1 MANKRIEYQIG
12 FTADTSQLKKSL
24 NETISVLDNLGIKG
38 QSSLITSLK
47 EGSEYALQL
56 SANLKK
62 ATNINTGKLDLTK
75 FNKEL
80 SKSGIS
86 INEYAQKLIS
96 IGPEGKKA
104 FLSVAESVAQ
114 AELPMKR
121 TNVLLSKMW
130 TTMQNTVRWQI
141 SASVWNSFIGAA
153 QKAYGY
159 AKDLNESLNGIRIV
173 TGQSVKEMK
182 EFAKYAND
190 SARALSTTT
199 TDYTDASL
207 IYFQQGLDEEE
218 VKKRTDVTI
227 KMANAAGV
235 SAQEVSDQLTA
246 VWNNFYDGSKSL
258 EYYADVMVKLGAAT
272 ASSTDEI
279 SQGVEK
285 FAAVANTIGL
295 SYEYAT
301 AALAT
306 VTAET
311 RQSADV
317 VGTSFRTIFARLQSL
332 KLGEDL
338 EDGTSLGK
346 YSQALAT
353 VGVDIKDANGELK
366 NMDVIL
372 SELGEKWQTLGK
384 DEQVALAQ
392 TVAGQ
397 RQYAQLIA
405 LMDRW
410 DIFKE
415 NLGIAYGSEGAL
427 IEQANIYAE
436 GWEAARKR
444 VQAAL
449 ENIYSS
455 LINEDFFIGLDNFA
469 TPLLN
474 GLGDII
480 DTLGGFE
487 GIIVTLGYVF
497 TTFFQK
503 QVSDGL
509 RNAASATKTFF
520 GFEKKEAANFQ
531 QNFLKTTAAEVG
543 NSVGDTT
550 QVKIMQDKVLLQQQY
565 NEKIGNLS
573 EEQQA
578 SLAVEKQILELS
590 QEKLLSVAKIVDKV
604 NEEIAAEERLAEI
617 NVRNKKSESKN
628 FNTYLGNYLENT
640 SENLY
645 IDSSE
650 KGKIAKLDKKGTNKR
665 TVLNQTQNELKSM
678 VKAQSVTVQYENQL
692 RQLIRTQGNV
702 EKGSKEFENAINALP
717 AELQKTANGANNL
730 EDVYVNLGARTDGLS
745 DLITRLIQMLVELGF
760 GTEEQVQKYMEN
772 INLKINKDKEL
783 EERAEQAGKKL
794 EEFNNH
800 LNQPPQQDWATRLTS
815 LSNAFF
821 QLSMGLESLNSLID
835 IFYEKDNMNSGERI
849 TRALTS
855 LAMIIPAVVSGYKA
869 LTNSKLSEIAV
880 NYIEE
885 KQLITLK
892 KGIIAKTVAE
902 KAETKGLEAKAAA
915 QALSNIY
922 LAAAM
927 ALIIAII
934 AVIKI
939 VNKQREREKELLE
952 ENAKKT
958 KEITDASN
966 EELETNRNLVAEMQA
981 ALKKYKETGEGKED
995 LDKKT
1000 QALAEA
1006 YGIEGAALAQL
1017 TGKYSD
1023 YEKVL
1028 STANNKYREQ
1038 IEQNKIDNDNA
1049 LKAAEKDLISK
1060 NSKIRNTYG
1069 TQTQTTI
1076 GARNYSHQNVKE
1088 IEEAKKL
1095 GLTTKYSLDI
1105 DGGKISDTYKY
1116 IYYDKNSAED
1126 ILAYYQLAEK
1136 MVSYYSQIND
1146 NENLSRWQK
1155 ELSRFSKE
1163 EIEAYQE
1170 ALKNQQKSTAL
1181 IAAYNTNI
1189 NVDTIKTYSEYQNW
1203 LSEFYEQLN
1212 KNGLTDAQEQKNALN
1227 NVIANSFNSELNK
1240 FKGIS
1245 EVVSL
1250 VKKKNQKL
1258 DEDWLNKIFSSD
1270 NYNTDILATLDWTQ
1284 VVSDGPFG
1292 SNFNI
1297 IYGKTKKYKDNIG
1310 SITTATEKL
1319 DKVSKATS
1327 LLSDSISQK
1336 NYEELEKNTIEWG
1349 KNGIIEFSQ
1358 FIQMTLAEQQ
1368 QYLKN
1373 YEIMIAESA
1382 ARAAKNLM
1390 RTAPERI
1397 NQLNEQI
1404 ERNKIDAENA
1414 AKKIDETSSFIA
1426 TGRYLIEQQREI
1438 NAGDEGNAKLS
1449 QKQIDEQ
1456 WTQLAKDFYS
1466 TEKDISTF
1474 QYTAT
1479 DKSDEAITRT
1489 FRKRMNDIM
1498 AEDAGKTA
1506 DIDLHGDGLDV
1517 AETFLNGLEEGLTE
1531 DKEKV
1536 QMQQE
1541 LINTKDELQE
1551 QLDKAPLEYYI
1562 NIKVKENAM
1571 IESIKNTANQITSIF
1586 DKISKDVNSSFDSM
1600 GRKVWHFSQE
1610 TVDAISQLYPEFAAS
1625 WDSIKNGEYIF
1636 TDDVY
1641 QEYLDLTNGK
1651 IALQQRE
1658 IESRLDI
1665 AIEEK
1670 KLEQDRLKEALESA
1684 KDMAF
1689 SDIENQQQLNQ
1700 LKQESIIKYNE
1711 AAEAQNEYLIGLDA
1725 AYSASVDQNTVRS
1738 QNVNTNANAILQKNA
1753 QNTSDIIVEENEK
1766 ATQSQDDLTNATLDT
1781 AKANNAIGADTE
1793 TVQAIENEIT
1803 NNQKNRTASINNR
1816 KNKEKSATTETVE
1829 DVLKGFDE
1837 ENYKTDLMDRIQ
1849 EYYGTVDMTT
1859 FESEI
1864 AITQAYYK
1872 DVIIP
1877 QLERALARTN
1887 AGISSLSATKAA
1899 IQRTIDK
1906 SKTESSSET
1915 ALKDEKIRYHEITKE
1930 IEQQDRALQKLEKQL
1945 DKTYG
1950 DKRFKLLNEQMEL
1963 LEKRYANQE
1972 ILNDLIE
1979 SALAYDKNELI
1990 KSFEN
1995 LDIEVQF
2002 DESGELITNYTDLFD
2017 KARDEYN
2024 AKVTERNQNSKA
2036 FTDEQWKVIEESYNR
2051 RIEALKAYE
2060 ETVQESYDAIDKTE
2074 ELYEQK
2080 TQARIA
2086 KQTHHITQAMQ
2097 AIEIRKEVRDTVREW
2112 NELIKDPLAD
2122 AEEFWKSDLKAMNW
2136 YDAYGQESLD
2146 LLRNYY
2152 ENRTEEDA
2160 KYWDGYRDQALEGLK
2175 TSMDGIRE
2183 YIQIRLSEFEN
2194 ALSQIDEKYS
2204 EIISDFGYNKSIIN
2218 ITKELLTLQG
2228 VSAKTANGF
2237 KILNEANNESFKISA
2252 AQTKAQLT
2260 YVRNAQERLNQ
2271 IRKDMSEKELSDIQR
2286 KAYEDE
2292 EKLLKTAIQTETQN
2306 AMASAQEALEAL
2318 SQLYEDQ
2325 ITNSMAIFERWA
2337 TNGIGFEL
2345 LEEKYN
2351 RLWEEE
2357 ERYNDLVNTNYEA
2370 TKLNNK
2376 IENSLLETNSKL
2388 AVDKLRSL
2396 QREIEMR
2403 KENNKLSKYDVDLL
2417 NAKYDLTLA
2426 QMALEDA
2433 QNAKSTVRLVRNA
2446 SGNWDYQ
2453 FTADQSSV
2461 NDAQQQVDDAQNSLY
2476 NLEKN
2481 RLKELQDQTT
2491 KLSSE
2496 MQSELQEALNTYKE
2510 DKDWDALSKK
2520 TNEIKAKYGNTAQW
2534 LLTENNKVKNDLKDL
2549 GIDINTAWGGE
2560 LGSMFNNSAAML
2572 SSFESMSTTLMNNC
2586 MTTAK
2591 NYSDNTKKFVEDVD
2605 LSIDDLALG
2614 IKNTAL
2620 STDQF
2625 TNSAQNLIPELW
2637 KEAEAIGALA
2647 DGYKELNN
2655 AKKIY
2660 EEEQKGY
2667 VEGNNTKINE
2677 LEGSGIIDRNYVAE
2691 VDYYA
2696 MLLDAWYENGGKWT
2710 DYMATLSHERDN
2722 KLAAMGDTEAVRTN
2736 RLKKAFEKGEM
2747 DTSNW
2752 SYDSEK
2758 AAQRRARYY
2767 MLKKFDTGGYTGIF
2781 QGGRLALLHQKE
2793 LVLNQEDTQNILS
2806 AVAAVR
2812 SIGPALFQQIER
2824 ILDANAKAGFRL
2836 MSSKLSANFNASMA
2850 NDRKINQNV
2859 VIQAD
2864 FPGVSSAVEIEAA
2877 LRDLVNNAAQ
2887 EASIY

>member
-12 FTADTSQLKKSL
+12 FTADTSQLKKTL
-24 NETISVLDNLGIKG
+24 NETISVLDSLGIKG

-173 TGQSVKEMK
+173 TGKSVKEMK

-199 TDYTDASL
+199 TPYTDASL

-317 VGTSFRTIFARLQSL
+317 VGTSFRTIFARLQNL
-332 KLGEDL
+332 KLGETL

-372 SELGEKWQTLGK
+372 SELGEKWQMLGK

-427 IEQANIYAE
+427 TEQANIYAE
-436 GWEAARKR
+436 GWEAARNR

-509 RNAASATKTFF
+509 RSAASATKTFF

-531 QNFLKTTAAEVG
+531 QNFLRTTAAEVG

-565 NEKIGNLS
+565 NEKIGILS

-604 NEEIAAEERLAEI
+604 NEEITAEERLAEI
-617 NVRNKKSESKN
+617 NVRNKKNESKN

-640 SENLY
+640 SENSY

-650 KGKIAKLDKKGTNKR
+650 KGKIAKLDKKGTNRR

-678 VKAQSVTVQYENQL
+678 MKAQSVTVQYENQL
-692 RQLIRTQGNV
+692 RQLIKTQGNA
-702 EKGSKEFENAINALP
+702 EKGSKEFENAVNALP

-745 DLITRLIQMLVELGF
+745 DLITRLMQMLVELGF

-783 EERAEQAGKKL
+783 EERAEQTSKKL

-821 QLSMGLESLNSLID
+821 QVSMGLESLNSLID
-835 IFYEKDNMNSGERI
+835 IFYEKDSMNPGERI
-849 TRALTS
+849 IRALTS
-855 LAMIIPAVVSGYKA
+855 LAMIIPVVVSGYKG
-869 LTNSKLSEIAV
+869 LTKSKLSEIVV
-880 NYIEE
+880 NHIEE

-939 VNKQREREKELLE
+939 ANKQREREKELLE
-952 ENAKKT
+952 EKAKKT
-958 KEITDASN
+958 KEIADASN
-966 EELETNRNLVAEMQA
+966 EALETNKNLVAEMQT

-1028 STANNKYREQ
+1028 NTAKNRYIEEA
-1038 IEQNKIDNDNA
+1038 EQNTKKSENA
-1049 LKAAEKDLISK
+1049 VRAAEKKLR
-1060 NSKIRNTYG
+1060 RNTVGYFSSESG
-1069 TQTQTTI
+1069 RALPSEDESVKSTSGFVRSLKNDTYSMNAQSIIANFLDKHNIKYEISEGELFSDLYVDLDLENNMQDFLNWNDFLIDLKNWKEDNNFTFGQNIENLFNSLPSEEDINEYNEALESQKKAIAFEKAINIEKIT
-1076 GARNYSHQNVKE
+1076 NYKQYQKWEENLLNELKSQGYSNKDIQSILNNIIVSSVNSEELQKFHGISEAVKVAKE
-1088 IEEAKKL
+1088 QSKMRGSNATFIEE
-1095 GLTTKYSLDI
+1095 
-1105 DGGKISDTYKY
+1105 
-1116 IYYDKNSAED
+1116 
-1126 ILAYYQLAEK
+1126 
-1136 MVSYYSQIND
+1136 V
-1146 NENLSRWQK
+1146 
-1155 ELSRFSKE
+1155 
-1163 EIEAYQE
+1163 
-1170 ALKNQQKSTAL
+1170 
-1181 IAAYNTNI
+1181 
-1189 NVDTIKTYSEYQNW
+1189 
-1203 LSEFYEQLN
+1203 
-1212 KNGLTDAQEQKNALN
+1212 
-1227 NVIANSFNSELNK
+1227 FNSE
-1240 FKGIS
+1240 
-1245 EVVSL
+1245 
-1250 VKKKNQKL
+1250 
-1258 DEDWLNKIFSSD
+1258 
-1270 NYNTDILATLDWTQ
+1270 NYDQLILATLDWGRINKDT
-1284 VVSDGPFG
+1284 
-1292 SNFNI
+1292 FNEAYNKI
-1297 IYGKTKKYKDNIG
+1297 KDYKDAIDDVT
-1310 SITTATEKL
+1310 SATENL

-1327 LLSDSISQK
+1327 LLSDNMSKK
-1336 NYEELEKNTIEWG
+1336 NYEELENNTIEWG
-1349 KNGIIEFSQ
+1349 KNGIIEFSE
-1358 FIQMTLAEQQ
+1358 FVQMTLTEQQ
-1368 QYLKN
+1368 QYLRDL
-1373 YEIMIAESA
+1373 EIETVNSAINAGQLIVESSQERIEDYTRQLEEMSSKA
-1382 ARAAKNLM
+1382 IEAAKNVD
-1390 RTAPERI
+1390 TAESFISRI
-1397 NQLNEQI
+1397 KNIVEEQ
-1404 ERNKIDAENA
+1404 
-1414 AKKIDETSSFIA
+1414 KKI
-1426 TGRYLIEQQREI
+1426 
-1438 NAGDEGNAKLS
+1438 NAEEEDALS
-1449 QKQIDEQ
+1449 QEEVDDLYRKLRTNYWNTYGQYIENLGFD
-1456 WTQLAKDFYS
+1456 LS
-1466 TEKDISTF
+1466 T
-1474 QYTAT
+1474 
-1479 DKSDEAITRT
+1479 
-1489 FRKRMNDIM
+1489 NGLIM
-1498 AEDAGKTA
+1498 ADTIISE
-1506 DIDLHGDGLDV
+1506 
-1517 AETFLNGLEEGLTE
+1517 LEEGITDDRAVLSTQQAIQSNLDE
-1531 DKEKV
+1531 ATKQLKEAP
-1536 QMQQE
+1536 
-1541 LINTKDELQE
+1541 L
-1551 QLDKAPLEYYI
+1551 QLDI
-1562 NIKVKENAM
+1562 NVQVKENLVLDAL
-1571 IESIKNTANQITSIF
+1571 KDTTKQITNIF
-1586 DKISKDVNSSFDSM
+1586 DIISKEVSSTFDSM
-1600 GRKVWHFSQE
+1600 GRKAWSFSQE
-1610 TVDAISQLYPEFAAS
+1610 AVDAVAAICPEFALS
-1625 WDSIKNGEYIF
+1625 WEEIKDGQYIF
-1636 TDDVY
+1636 SDEIY
-1641 QEYLDLTNGK
+1641 QDYLNMTNG
-1651 IALQQRE
+1651 ILALRKGE
-1658 IESRLDI
+1658 IESRIDEVI
-1665 AIEEK
+1665 AAK
-1670 KLEQDRLKEALESA
+1670 KLEKEKVESARQAALDIVDTEGDKNQALE
-1684 KDMAF
+1684 DY
-1689 SDIENQQQLNQ
+1689 
-1700 LKQESIIKYNE
+1700 LKIYNE
-1711 AAEAQNEYLIGLDA
+1711 AVKTQQLYLTALDNAYSSTRAENAITVQNETKKSNANIVDNSTETAHTVTEEAGKMSQAMKLFAETNLIAAKSMNAIGLDKDKVNELEKEIINKIKNVKDE
-1725 AYSASVDQNTVRS
+1725 YSKIRDENAKESTNTADSLILTPYQNLWENDPEKAKEEFYSRMLQAGYAPS
-1738 QNVNTNANAILQKNA
+1738 QNKEIDWEEVKKYIKETQIPIYDKILA
-1753 QNTSDIIVEENEK
+1753 RYD
-1766 ATQSQDDLTNATLDT
+1766 
-1781 AKANNAIGADTE
+1781 
-1793 TVQAIENEIT
+1793 NEIT
-1803 NNQKNRTASINNR
+1803 SLYAR
-1816 KNKEKSATTETVE
+1816 KAEIQQAFNGIKIKES
-1829 DVLKGFDE
+1829 
-1837 ENYKTDLMDRIQ
+1837 
-1849 EYYGTVDMTT
+1849 
-1859 FESEI
+1859 
-1864 AITQAYYK
+1864 
-1872 DVIIP
+1872 P
-1877 QLERALARTN
+1877 
-1887 AGISSLSATKAA
+1887 
-1899 IQRTIDK
+1899 
-1906 SKTESSSET
+1906 SSET

-1972 ILNDLIE
+1972 ILNSLIE

-1990 KSFEN
+1990 KSFEG

-2024 AKVTERNQNSKA
+2024 AKVTEKNNSPKA

-2051 RIEALKAYE
+2051 RTEALKAYE
-2060 ETVQESYDAIDKTE
+2060 ETVQESYDAINKTE

-2080 TQARIA
+2080 AQARIA

-2097 AIEIRKEVRDTVREW
+2097 AIEIRKEVRDTIREW

-2136 YDAYGQESLD
+2136 YDAYGQENLD

-2183 YIQIRLSEFEN
+2183 YIQTRLSEFEN
-2194 ALSQIDEKYS
+2194 ALSQMDEKYS
-2204 EIISDFGYNKSIIN
+2204 EVISDFGYNKSIIN
-2218 ITKELLTLQG
+2218 TTKELLTLQG
-2228 VSAKTANGF
+2228 VSAKTVNGF

-2252 AQTKAQLT
+2252 AQTKTQLT

-2286 KAYEDE
+2286 KAYENE

-2388 AVDKLRSL
+2388 AADKLRNL
-2396 QREIEMR
+2396 QREIDMR

-2461 NDAQQQVDDAQNSLY
+2461 NDAQQQVNDAQNSLY

-2510 DKDWDALSKK
+2510 DKDWEALNKR

-2534 LLTENNKVKNDLKDL
+2534 LLTENSKVKNDLKDL

-2560 LGSMFNNSAAML
+2560 LGSMFNNSATML
-2572 SSFESMSTTLMNNC
+2572 SSFESMSTTLMNDC
-2586 MTTAK
+2586 MITAK

-2620 STDQF
+2620 STDQL
-2625 TNSAQNLIPELW
+2625 TNSAKDLIPKLW
-2637 KEAEAIGALA
+2637 KEAKAVGALA
-2647 DGYKELNN
+2647 DGYEQLNN
-2655 AKKIY
+2655 AVKQYNPIQ
-2660 EEEQKGY
+2660 EGY
-2667 VEGNNTKINE
+2667 IKSNNTKINE
-2677 LEGSGIIDRNYVAE
+2677 LEGSGTTDRNYVAE

-2722 KLAAMGDTEAVRTN
+2722 KLAAIGDTEAVRTN

-2824 ILDANAKAGFRL
+2824 ILDANAKAGFGL

-2850 NDRKINQNV
+2850 NDREINQNV

>member
-1 MANKRIEYQIG
+1 
-12 FTADTSQLKKSL
+12 
-24 NETISVLDNLGIKG
+24 
-38 QSSLITSLK
+38 
-47 EGSEYALQL
+47 
-56 SANLKK
+56 
-62 ATNINTGKLDLTK
+62 
-75 FNKEL
+75 
-80 SKSGIS
+80 
-86 INEYAQKLIS
+86 
-96 IGPEGKKA
+96 
-104 FLSVAESVAQ
+104 
-114 AELPMKR
+114 
-121 TNVLLSKMW
+121 
-130 TTMQNTVRWQI
+130 
-141 SASVWNSFIGAA
+141 
-153 QKAYGY
+153 
-159 AKDLNESLNGIRIV
+159 
-173 TGQSVKEMK
+173 
-182 EFAKYAND
+182 
-190 SARALSTTT
+190 
-199 TDYTDASL
+199 
-207 IYFQQGLDEEE
+207 
-218 VKKRTDVTI
+218 
-227 KMANAAGV
+227 MANAAGV

-317 VGTSFRTIFARLQSL
+317 VGTSFRTIFARLQNL
-332 KLGEDL
+332 KLGETL

-346 YSQALAT
+346 YSQALDT

-397 RQYAQLIA
+397 RQYAQLVA

-415 NLGIAYGSEGAL
+415 NLGIAYESEGAL
-427 IEQANIYAE
+427 TEQANIYAE
-436 GWEAARKR
+436 GWEAARNR

-474 GLGDII
+474 GIGDII
-480 DTLGGFE
+480 DTLGGFK

-503 QVSDGL
+503 QVADGL
-509 RNAASATKTFF
+509 RSAASATKTFF

-565 NEKIGNLS
+565 NEKIGILS

-590 QEKLLSVAKIVDKV
+590 QEKLLSVAKTVDKV

-617 NVRNKKSESKN
+617 NVRNKKNESKN

-640 SENLY
+640 SENSY
-645 IDSSE
+645 IDNSE
-650 KGKIAKLDKKGTNKR
+650 KGKIDKLDKKGTNRR

-678 VKAQSVTVQYENQL
+678 MKAQSVTVQYENQL
-692 RQLIRTQGNV
+692 RQLIKTQGNA
-702 EKGSKEFENAINALP
+702 EKGSKEFENAVNALP

-745 DLITRLIQMLVELGF
+745 DFITRLMQMLTELGF
-760 GTEEQVQKYMEN
+760 GTEEQVQKYMDN

-783 EERAEQAGKKL
+783 EERAEQTGEKVKK
-794 EEFNNH
+794 FNEN
-800 LNQPPQQDWATRLTS
+800 LNQSPQQDWATRLTS

-821 QLSMGLESLNSLID
+821 QVSMGLESLNSLID
-835 IFYEKDNMNSGERI
+835 IFYEKDNMNPGERI
-849 TRALTS
+849 TRALSS
-855 LAMIIPAVVSGYKA
+855 LAMIIPVVVSGYKA

-880 NYIEE
+880 NIIEE

-939 VNKQREREKELLE
+939 ANKQREREKELLE

-958 KEITDASN
+958 KEIAENSN
-966 EELETNRNLVAEMQA
+966 EELEANKNLVAEMQA

-1028 STANNKYREQ
+1028 NSAKNRYIEEA
-1038 IEQNKIDNDNA
+1038 EQNTKKSENA
-1049 LKAAEKDLISK
+1049 VRAAEKKLR
-1060 NSKIRNTYG
+1060 RNTVGYFSSESG
-1069 TQTQTTI
+1069 RALPSEDESVKSTSGFVRSLKNDTYSMNAQSIIANFLDKHNIKYEISEGELFSDLYVDLDLENNMQDFLNWNDFLIDLKNWKEDNNFTFGQNIENLFNSLPSEEDINEYNEALESQKKAIAFEKAINIEKIT
-1076 GARNYSHQNVKE
+1076 NYKQYQKWEENLLNELKSQGYSDKDIQSILNNIIVSSVNSEELQKFHGISEAVKVAKE
-1088 IEEAKKL
+1088 QSKMRGSNATFIEE
-1095 GLTTKYSLDI
+1095 
-1105 DGGKISDTYKY
+1105 
-1116 IYYDKNSAED
+1116 
-1126 ILAYYQLAEK
+1126 
-1136 MVSYYSQIND
+1136 V
-1146 NENLSRWQK
+1146 
-1155 ELSRFSKE
+1155 
-1163 EIEAYQE
+1163 
-1170 ALKNQQKSTAL
+1170 
-1181 IAAYNTNI
+1181 
-1189 NVDTIKTYSEYQNW
+1189 
-1203 LSEFYEQLN
+1203 
-1212 KNGLTDAQEQKNALN
+1212 
-1227 NVIANSFNSELNK
+1227 FNSEDYDQL
-1240 FKGIS
+1240 
-1245 EVVSL
+1245 
-1250 VKKKNQKL
+1250 
-1258 DEDWLNKIFSSD
+1258 
-1270 NYNTDILATLDWTQ
+1270 ILATLDWGRINKDT
-1284 VVSDGPFG
+1284 
-1292 SNFNI
+1292 FNEA
-1297 IYGKTKKYKDNIG
+1297 YNKTKDYKDAIDDVT
-1310 SITTATEKL
+1310 SATENL

-1327 LLSDSISQK
+1327 LLSDNMSKK
-1336 NYEELEKNTIEWG
+1336 NYEELENNTIEWG
-1349 KNGIIEFSQ
+1349 KNGIIEFSE
-1358 FIQMTLAEQQ
+1358 FVQMTLTEQQ
-1368 QYLKN
+1368 QYLRDL
-1373 YEIMIAESA
+1373 EIETVNSAINAGQLIVESSQERIEDYTRQLEEMSSKA
-1382 ARAAKNLM
+1382 IEAAKNVD
-1390 RTAPERI
+1390 TAESFISRI
-1397 NQLNEQI
+1397 KNIVEEQ
-1404 ERNKIDAENA
+1404 
-1414 AKKIDETSSFIA
+1414 KKINTEEEDA
-1426 TGRYLIEQQREI
+1426 
-1438 NAGDEGNAKLS
+1438 LS
-1449 QKQIDEQ
+1449 QEEVDDLYRKLRTNYWNTYGQYIENLGFD
-1456 WTQLAKDFYS
+1456 LS
-1466 TEKDISTF
+1466 T
-1474 QYTAT
+1474 
-1479 DKSDEAITRT
+1479 
-1489 FRKRMNDIM
+1489 NGLIM
-1498 AEDAGKTA
+1498 ADTIISE
-1506 DIDLHGDGLDV
+1506 
-1517 AETFLNGLEEGLTE
+1517 LEEGITDDRAVLSTQQAIQSNLDE
-1531 DKEKV
+1531 ATKQLKEAP
-1536 QMQQE
+1536 
-1541 LINTKDELQE
+1541 L
-1551 QLDKAPLEYYI
+1551 QLDI
-1562 NIKVKENAM
+1562 NVQVKENLVLDAL
-1571 IESIKNTANQITSIF
+1571 KDTTKQITNIF
-1586 DKISKDVNSSFDSM
+1586 DIISKEVSSTFDSM
-1600 GRKVWHFSQE
+1600 GRKAWSFSQE
-1610 TVDAISQLYPEFAAS
+1610 AVDAVAAICPEFALS
-1625 WDSIKNGEYIF
+1625 WEEIKDGQYIF
-1636 TDDVY
+1636 SDEIY
-1641 QEYLDLTNGK
+1641 QDYLNMTNG
-1651 IALQQRE
+1651 ILALRKGE
-1658 IESRLDI
+1658 IESRIDEAI
-1665 AIEEK
+1665 AAK
-1670 KLEQDRLKEALESA
+1670 KLEKEKVESARQAALDIVDTEGDKNQALE
-1684 KDMAF
+1684 DY
-1689 SDIENQQQLNQ
+1689 
-1700 LKQESIIKYNE
+1700 LKIYNE
-1711 AAEAQNEYLIGLDA
+1711 AAKAQQLYLTALDNAYSSTRAENAITVQNETKKSNANIVDNSTETAHTVTEEAGKMSQAMKLFAETNLIAAKSMNAIGLDKDKVNELEKEIINKIKNVKDE
-1725 AYSASVDQNTVRS
+1725 YSKIRDENAKESTNTADSLILTPYQNLWENDPEKAKEEFYSRMLQAGYAPS
-1738 QNVNTNANAILQKNA
+1738 QNKEIDWEEVKKYIKETQIPIYDKILA
-1753 QNTSDIIVEENEK
+1753 RYD
-1766 ATQSQDDLTNATLDT
+1766 
-1781 AKANNAIGADTE
+1781 
-1793 TVQAIENEIT
+1793 NEIT
-1803 NNQKNRTASINNR
+1803 SLYAR
-1816 KNKEKSATTETVE
+1816 KAEIQQVFNGIKIKES
-1829 DVLKGFDE
+1829 
-1837 ENYKTDLMDRIQ
+1837 
-1849 EYYGTVDMTT
+1849 
-1859 FESEI
+1859 
-1864 AITQAYYK
+1864 
-1872 DVIIP
+1872 P
-1877 QLERALARTN
+1877 
-1887 AGISSLSATKAA
+1887 
-1899 IQRTIDK
+1899 
-1906 SKTESSSET
+1906 SSET

-1972 ILNDLIE
+1972 ILNGLIE
-1979 SALAYDKNELI
+1979 DALAYDKNELI
-1990 KSFEN
+1990 KSFEG

-2002 DESGELITNYTDLFD
+2002 DASGELITNYTDLFD
-2017 KARDEYN
+2017 KAQKEYN
-2024 AKVTERNQNSKA
+2024 DKA
-2036 FTDEQWKVIEESYNR
+2036 AEKDKGNITDEDWKKIEEDYNR

-2060 ETVQESYDAIDKTE
+2060 ETVQESYSAIDKTE

-2146 LLRNYY
+2146 MLRIYY

-2160 KYWDGYRDQALEGLK
+2160 KYWDEYRDQALEGLK

-2183 YIQIRLSEFEN
+2183 YIQTRLSEFEN
-2194 ALSQIDEKYS
+2194 ALSQINERYS

-2218 ITKELLTLQG
+2218 TTKELLTLQG

-2252 AQTKAQLT
+2252 TQTKAQLT
-2260 YVRNAQERLNQ
+2260 YVRNAQARLDQ

-2292 EKLLKTAIQTETQN
+2292 EKLLKENIQTETQN

-2388 AVDKLRSL
+2388 AADKLRSL

-2453 FTADQSSV
+2453 FTADQSNV
-2461 NDAQQQVDDAQNSLY
+2461 NNAQQQVDDAQNSLY

-2496 MQSELQEALNTYKE
+2496 MQNELQEALNTYKE
-2510 DKDWDALSKK
+2510 DKDWEALTKR

-2534 LLTENNKVKNDLKDL
+2534 LLTENSKVKNDLKDL

-2572 SSFESMSTTLMNNC
+2572 SSFESMSTTLMNDC

-2605 LSIDDLALG
+2605 LSIDDLALS

-2620 STDQF
+2620 STDQL
-2625 TNSAQNLIPELW
+2625 TNSAKDLIPELW
-2637 KEAEAIGALA
+2637 KEAEAVGALA
-2647 DGYKELNN
+2647 DGYEELNN
-2655 AKKIY
+2655 VKKLH
-2660 EEEQKGY
+2660 EEKQEGY
-2667 VEGNNTKINE
+2667 IEGNNTKINE
-2677 LEGSGIIDRNYVAE
+2677 LEGSGTTDRNYVAE

-2722 KLAAMGDTEAVRTN
+2722 KLAAIGDTEAVRTN

-2824 ILDANAKAGFRL
+2824 ILDANAKAGFGL

-2850 NDRKINQNV
+2850 NDREINQNV

>member
-1 MANKRIEYQIG
+1 
-12 FTADTSQLKKSL
+12 
-24 NETISVLDNLGIKG
+24 
-38 QSSLITSLK
+38 
-47 EGSEYALQL
+47 
-56 SANLKK
+56 
-62 ATNINTGKLDLTK
+62 
-75 FNKEL
+75 
-80 SKSGIS
+80 
-86 INEYAQKLIS
+86 
-96 IGPEGKKA
+96 
-104 FLSVAESVAQ
+104 
-114 AELPMKR
+114 
-121 TNVLLSKMW
+121 
-130 TTMQNTVRWQI
+130 
-141 SASVWNSFIGAA
+141 
-153 QKAYGY
+153 
-159 AKDLNESLNGIRIV
+159 
-173 TGQSVKEMK
+173 
-182 EFAKYAND
+182 
-190 SARALSTTT
+190 
-199 TDYTDASL
+199 
-207 IYFQQGLDEEE
+207 
-218 VKKRTDVTI
+218 
-227 KMANAAGV
+227 MANAAGV

-317 VGTSFRTIFARLQSL
+317 VGTSFRTIFARLQNL
-332 KLGEDL
+332 KLGETL

-353 VGVDIKDANGELK
+353 VGVDIKTANGELK

-372 SELGEKWQTLGK
+372 SELGEKWKTLGK

-397 RQYAQLIA
+397 RQYAQLVA

-427 IEQANIYAE
+427 TEQANIYAE
-436 GWEAARKR
+436 GWEAARNR

-509 RNAASATKTFF
+509 RSAASATKTFF

-543 NSVGDTT
+543 NSVGDTI

-565 NEKIGNLS
+565 NEKIGILS

-604 NEEIAAEERLAEI
+604 NEEITAEERLAEI
-617 NVRNKKSESKN
+617 NVRNKKNESKN

-640 SENLY
+640 SENSY

-650 KGKIAKLDKKGTNKR
+650 KGKIAKLDKKGTNRR

-692 RQLIRTQGNV
+692 RQLIRTQGNA
-702 EKGSKEFENAINALP
+702 EKGSKEFENAVNALP

-745 DLITRLIQMLVELGF
+745 DLITRLMQMLVELGF

-783 EERAEQAGKKL
+783 EERAEQTGEKL

-800 LNQPPQQDWATRLTS
+800 LNQSPQQDWATRLTS

-821 QLSMGLESLNSLID
+821 QVSMGLESLNSLID
-835 IFYEKDNMNSGERI
+835 IFYEKDSMNSGERI

-855 LAMIIPAVVSGYKA
+855 LAMIIPVVVSGYKA

-939 VNKQREREKELLE
+939 ANKQREREKELLE

-958 KEITDASN
+958 KEIADASN
-966 EELETNRNLVAEMQA
+966 EELETNKNLVAEMQT

-1028 STANNKYREQ
+1028 NSANNKYKEQ
-1038 IEQNKIDNDNA
+1038 IKQNKIDNDNA
-1049 LKAAEKDLISK
+1049 LKAAEKDLINK
-1060 NSKIRNTYG
+1060 NLKIKDTYG

-1076 GARNYSHQNVKE
+1076 SAGSEFYLHHSNKE
-1088 IEEAKKL
+1088 IKEAEKL
-1095 GLTTKYSLDI
+1095 GLKTKFSLNLAT
-1105 DGGKISDTYKY
+1105 GEVSDTYKY
-1116 IYYDKNSAED
+1116 INYDKNNVKD

-1146 NENLSRWQK
+1146 NENLSKWQK

-1227 NVIANSFNSELNK
+1227 NVIVNSFNSELSK

-1250 VKKKNQKL
+1250 IKKKNQKL
-1258 DEDWLNKIFSSD
+1258 DEDWLNKIFGSD
-1270 NYNTDILATLDWTQ
+1270 YYDADILATLDWTQ
-1284 VVSDGPFG
+1284 VINDGPFG

-1297 IYGKTKKYKDNIG
+1297 IYGKTKKYKDNID

-1327 LLSDSISQK
+1327 LLSDNMSQK

-1382 ARAAKNLM
+1382 ARAAKILM

-1404 ERNKIDAENA
+1404 EINKTEAENA

-1426 TGRYLIEQQREI
+1426 AGRYLIEQQREI
-1438 NAGDEGNAKLS
+1438 NAGDKGNAKLS
-1449 QKQIDEQ
+1449 QEQIDEQ

-1479 DKSDEAITRT
+1479 DKSDEAIIRT

-1498 AEDAGKTA
+1498 AKDVGKTA

-1517 AETFLNGLEEGLTE
+1517 AETFFDGLEEGLTE

-1541 LINTKDELQE
+1541 LINTKNELQE

-1571 IESIKNTANQITSIF
+1571 IESIKNTANQITNIF
-1586 DKISKDVNSSFDSM
+1586 DKVSKDVTSSFDSM

-1610 TVDAISQLYPEFAAS
+1610 TVDAISQLYPEFSAS

-1641 QEYLDLTNGK
+1641 QKYLGLTNGK

-1658 IESRLDI
+1658 IENRLDI

-1684 KDMAF
+1684 KDIAF
-1689 SDIENQQQLNQ
+1689 SDIKNQDQLDQ

-1711 AAEAQNEYLIGLDA
+1711 AAKAQNEYLIGLDA
-1725 AYSASVDQNTVRS
+1725 AYSASVDQNVIRS
-1738 QNVNTNANAILQKNA
+1738 QNINTNANAVLQKNA
-1753 QNTSDIIVEENEK
+1753 QNTSDIIVDENER
-1766 ATQSQDDLTNATLDT
+1766 AIQSQDDLTNATLDT
-1781 AKANNAIGADTE
+1781 AKANNAIGTDSE
-1793 TVQAIENEIT
+1793 TVQNIENELT
-1803 NNQKNRTASINNR
+1803 NNQKNRTASINSR
-1816 KNKEKSATTETVE
+1816 KNKEKSTTTETVE
-1829 DVLKGFDE
+1829 DILKGFDE

-1849 EYYGTVDMTT
+1849 DYYGTVDMTT
-1859 FESEI
+1859 FESEV

-1887 AGISSLSATKAA
+1887 AGINSLSATKAA

-1972 ILNDLIE
+1972 ILNGLIE
-1979 SALAYDKNELI
+1979 DALAYDKNELI
-1990 KSFEN
+1990 KSFEG

-2002 DESGELITNYTDLFD
+2002 DASGELITNYTDLFD
-2017 KARDEYN
+2017 KAQKEYN
-2024 AKVTERNQNSKA
+2024 DKA
-2036 FTDEQWKVIEESYNR
+2036 AEKDKGNITDEQWKVIEESYNR
-2051 RIEALKAYE
+2051 RTEALKAYE
-2060 ETVQESYDAIDKTE
+2060 ETVQESYNAIDKIE

-2086 KQTHHITQAMQ
+2086 KQIHHITQAMQ
-2097 AIEIRKEVRDTVREW
+2097 AIEIRKEVRDTIREW

-2136 YDAYGQESLD
+2136 YDAYGQENLD

-2183 YIQIRLSEFEN
+2183 YIQTRLSEFEN

-2204 EIISDFGYNKSIIN
+2204 EVISDFGYNKSIIN
-2218 ITKELLTLQG
+2218 TTKELLTLQG
-2228 VSAKTANGF
+2228 VSAKTVNGF

-2260 YVRNAQERLNQ
+2260 YVRSAQERLNQ

-2388 AVDKLRSL
+2388 AADKLRSL
-2396 QREIEMR
+2396 QREIDMR

-2461 NDAQQQVDDAQNSLY
+2461 NDAQQQVNDAQNSLY

-2510 DKDWDALSKK
+2510 DKDWEALNKR

-2534 LLTENNKVKNDLKDL
+2534 LLTENSKVKNDLKDL

-2560 LGSMFNNSAAML
+2560 LGSMFNNSATML
-2572 SSFESMSTTLMNNC
+2572 SSFESMSTTLMNDC

-2620 STDQF
+2620 STDQL
-2625 TNSAQNLIPELW
+2625 TNSAKDLIPKLW
-2637 KEAEAIGALA
+2637 KEAKAVGALA
-2647 DGYKELNN
+2647 DGYEQLNN
-2655 AKKIY
+2655 AVKQYNPIQ
-2660 EEEQKGY
+2660 EGY
-2667 VEGNNTKINE
+2667 IKSNNTKINE
-2677 LEGSGIIDRNYVAE
+2677 LEGSGTTDRNYVAE

-2722 KLAAMGDTEAVRTN
+2722 KLAAIGDTEAVRTN

-2824 ILDANAKAGFRL
+2824 ILDANAKAGFGL

-2850 NDRKINQNV
+2850 NDREINQNV